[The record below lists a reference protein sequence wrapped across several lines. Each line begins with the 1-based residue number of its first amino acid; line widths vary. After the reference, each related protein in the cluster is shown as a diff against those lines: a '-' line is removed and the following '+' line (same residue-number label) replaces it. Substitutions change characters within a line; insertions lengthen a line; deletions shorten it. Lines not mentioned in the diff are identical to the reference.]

1 MRIDR
6 THRPWFTWTAVLFA
20 AATLVYF
27 PYAVTSR
34 KGPSGGSALGLA
46 FGIAGYALMLFAGL
60 LGARKKVPVW
70 RLGRAQT
77 WMRGHLWLGLLS
89 FPMILYHGGFAWKGQ
104 LTAVLMIL
112 LFLVILSGI
121 IGAAIQHYVPS
132 LLTASVPLET
142 IYEEIPHVRQQLR
155 DEADQLV
162 SSICGP
168 LTGRAATPLADESEP
183 ASRSESLV
191 ATVLT
196 EVEPEDRARFRM
208 IYIDSIRPFLENP
221 EKPDGDFATPMKS
234 TAVFD
239 SLRRMLPKPVHAVL
253 EDLESICEEER
264 QLSRQRKIYHLLHG
278 WLLVH
283 VPMSIALLVLGGI
296 HAIVALRY

>member
-6 THRPWFTWTAVLFA
+6 THRPWFTWTALLFA
-20 AATLVYF
+20 AATLAYI
-27 PYAVTSR
+27 PYALTSQT
-34 KGPSGGSALGLA
+34 GPGGGSALGLT
-46 FGIAGYALMLFAGL
+46 FGIAGYAMMLFAGL

-70 RLGRAQT
+70 RVGRAQT

-89 FPMILYHGGFAWKGQ
+89 FPMILYHAGFAWKGQ
-104 LTAVLMIL
+104 LTAMLMIL
-112 LFLVILSGI
+112 LFIVILSGI
-121 IGAAIQHYVPS
+121 LGAAIQHYVPS
-132 LLTASVPLET
+132 QLTTNVPLET
-142 IYEEIPHVRQQLR
+142 IYEEIPHVRRQLR

-162 SSICGP
+162 SSLCGP
-168 LTGRAATPLADESEP
+168 LPGRAAPPAAEESEP

-208 IYIDSIRPFLENP
+208 VYINSIRPFLENP
-221 EKPDGDFATPMKS
+221 EAPDVDFATAVKS
-234 TAVFD
+234 AAVFD

-283 VPMSIALLVLGGI
+283 VPVSVALLVLGGI

>member
-1 MRIDR
+1 
-6 THRPWFTWTAVLFA
+6 
-20 AATLVYF
+20 
-27 PYAVTSR
+27 
-34 KGPSGGSALGLA
+34 
-46 FGIAGYALMLFAGL
+46 
-60 LGARKKVPVW
+60 
-70 RLGRAQT
+70 
-77 WMRGHLWLGLLS
+77 
-89 FPMILYHGGFAWKGQ
+89 MILYHGGFVWKGQ

-112 LFLVILSGI
+112 LFIVILSGI

-132 LLTASVPLET
+132 QLTASVPLET

-168 LTGRAATPLADESEP
+168 LTRRAATPQAEENDP

-196 EVEPEDRARFRM
+196 EVDPEDRARFRT
-208 IYIDSIRPFLENP
+208 IYMNSIRPFLENP
-221 EKPDGDFATPMKS
+221 ENPDGDFATPTKS

-239 SLRRMLPKPVHAVL
+239 SLRSMLPKPVHAVL

-283 VPMSIALLVLGGI
+283 VPVSIALLVLGGI

>member
-6 THRPWFTWTAVLFA
+6 THRPWFAWTALLFA
-20 AATLVYF
+20 AATLVYI
-27 PYAVTSR
+27 PYAMTSQT
-34 KGPSGGSALGLA
+34 GPDGGSAVGLT
-46 FGIAGYALMLFAGL
+46 FGIAGYAMMLFAGL

-70 RLGRAQT
+70 RVGRTQT

-112 LFLVILSGI
+112 LFIVILSGI

-132 LLTASVPLET
+132 QLTASVPLET

-168 LTGRAATPLADESEP
+168 LTGRAATPLAEENEP

-196 EVEPEDRARFRM
+196 EVEPEDRARFRT
-208 IYIDSIRPFLENP
+208 IYMNSIRPFLESP
-221 EKPDGDFATPMKS
+221 EKPDGDFATPTTS

-239 SLRRMLPKPVHAVL
+239 SLRRMLPKPIHAVL

-283 VPMSIALLVLGGI
+283 VPVSIALLVLGGI

>member
-1 MRIDR
+1 MRIDH
-6 THRPWFTWTAVLFA
+6 THRPWFGWTALLFA
-20 AATLVYF
+20 AATLAYI
-27 PYAVTSR
+27 PYALTSQT
-34 KGPSGGSALGLA
+34 GPGGGTTLGLT
-46 FGIAGYALMLFAGL
+46 FGIAGYAMMLFAGL

-70 RLGRAQT
+70 RVGRTQT

-112 LFLVILSGI
+112 LFIVILSGV

-132 LLTASVPLET
+132 QLTASVPLET
-142 IYEEIPHVRQQLR
+142 IYDEIPHVRRQLR
-155 DEADQLV
+155 NEADQLV

-168 LTGRAATPLADESEP
+168 LTGREATPLAEESET
-183 ASRSESLV
+183 AVRSESLV
-191 ATVLT
+191 AIVLA
-196 EVEPEDRARFRM
+196 EVEPEERARFRRVYM
-208 IYIDSIRPFLENP
+208 NSIRPFLENP
-221 EKPDGDFATPMKS
+221 EKPDVDLASPVKS
-234 TAVFD
+234 AAVFD
-239 SLRRMLPKPVHAVL
+239 SLRGMLPKPVHAVL

-264 QLSRQRKIYHLLHG
+264 QLSRQRKIHHVLHG

-283 VPMSIALLVLGGI
+283 VPVSIALLVLGGV